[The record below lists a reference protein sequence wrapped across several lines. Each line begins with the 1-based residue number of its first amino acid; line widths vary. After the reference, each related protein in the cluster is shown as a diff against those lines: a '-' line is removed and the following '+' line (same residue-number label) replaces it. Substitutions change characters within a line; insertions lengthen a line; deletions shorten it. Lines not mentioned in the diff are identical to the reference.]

1 MLRSIAGNDSASK
14 RRIALNG
21 LDLSLAE
28 FIAIARFGA
37 TCEPSR
43 SCEEQVVE
51 NHRVVQAKIS
61 ELTKGEDGP
70 RNDPAAAQQALT
82 GFLCGIMPGESTQNS
97 SGDTSHN
104 ATKSQLSNGST
115 ADFAS
120 TVAQAHTLPPAWVR
134 AAMLL
139 KMNSLLRAKSG
150 LPWEVIETLARMLSD
165 ELTPMVPSQG
175 SISANGDT
183 SPLSYVA
190 LAMTGNSRVSVAN
203 IAALELSSQELQC
216 LTTGTSLSCAVAAHS
231 LADVHTLM
239 LLAQLVIAANA
250 EVVMASRKP
259 YDTLVSD
266 QSRPHSGQ
274 IEIAANL
281 RSFLSGSHFT
291 HLDDDSPF
299 SALAHCLQLA
309 LQLSAQDAASLAKIG
324 EDLFPNQHLSV
335 SSSSSLQTA
344 PQWLGPPLE
353 DLLHAHRNLSTEMNS
368 CTETPVMDPGAA
380 RLLSSGN
387 SQAMTV
393 SNASEKIRDV
403 AAHIGR
409 ILHALH
415 EEITSSSSPSGL
427 PANLSLAE
435 PSIEVGFKG
444 VSIGCAALASELG
457 FQATRSGHFAQ
468 SAGSDNANLGSL
480 ALLSSRSTASSVETL
495 TKLVCNAMLMVCQA
509 LDVRTCLIAH
519 LRLFATELSLL
530 IGLSDDVFKAYASN
544 DVRSQ
549 INRAS
554 SDSNVSEEK
563 AVRRQML
570 HKLTA
575 VVALALMR
583 HPSLDSTERAN
594 IAAQHGARAMLE
606 FDLDLELEEGK
617 RSEESSRQ
625 AEVPAPS
632 SRKQDVLDP
641 RAEWSRWSKNLSRPT
656 TETRTGRTVTLPTP
670 EAQRIPPSQARVTA
684 VLIQVLEPV
693 LAHIIQRTFERS
705 RDAYFQASRQSPDAE
720 DELANQVRQTP
731 NRKRAPTDYSREGKL
746 PTSPLPFLGTGTT
759 ALYRFVRIQLGLKMH
774 RSAALDQPSHVSSAA
789 PASRSA
795 DDEGSSAA
803 ETGSQHRPSQGV
815 PSQGRHAHGSS
826 QGRQQAAAENHSTSR
841 SKNKKRPTTGESS
854 RGNANGN
861 GRRNVNHNSK
871 KDNAHVRGRNGEQ
884 AHRGTTATQGQGD
897 EDAPIRTLGD
907 ELSLLYEAV
916 RSPQVILDAFDRV
929 LPLP

>member
-1 MLRSIAGNDSASK
+1 
-14 RRIALNG
+14 
-21 LDLSLAE
+21 
-28 FIAIARFGA
+28 
-37 TCEPSR
+37 
-43 SCEEQVVE
+43 
-51 NHRVVQAKIS
+51 
-61 ELTKGEDGP
+61 
-70 RNDPAAAQQALT
+70 
-82 GFLCGIMPGESTQNS
+82 
-97 SGDTSHN
+97 
-104 ATKSQLSNGST
+104 
-115 ADFAS
+115 
-120 TVAQAHTLPPAWVR
+120 
-134 AAMLL
+134 
-139 KMNSLLRAKSG
+139 
-150 LPWEVIETLARMLSD
+150 
-165 ELTPMVPSQG
+165 
-175 SISANGDT
+175 
-183 SPLSYVA
+183 
-190 LAMTGNSRVSVAN
+190 
-203 IAALELSSQELQC
+203 
-216 LTTGTSLSCAVAAHS
+216 
-231 LADVHTLM
+231 
-239 LLAQLVIAANA
+239 
-250 EVVMASRKP
+250 
-259 YDTLVSD
+259 
-266 QSRPHSGQ
+266 
-274 IEIAANL
+274 
-281 RSFLSGSHFT
+281 
-291 HLDDDSPF
+291 
-299 SALAHCLQLA
+299 
-309 LQLSAQDAASLAKIG
+309 
-324 EDLFPNQHLSV
+324 
-335 SSSSSLQTA
+335 
-344 PQWLGPPLE
+344 
-353 DLLHAHRNLSTEMNS
+353 MNS

-632 SRKQDVLDP
+632 SRKQDVLDVGKDILSVTASTGHSIKQAARRVEQVVKEP
-641 RAEWSRWSKNLSRPT
+641 FQADNRDKDGTNSDIADSRGGNVIHGHSAADT
-656 TETRTGRTVTLPTP
+656 TVPSARDRVTQQQMNGSHNGSAPATDG
-670 EAQRIPPSQARVTA
+670 QRGSSSQARPNGHSAHVSSSVKPPTRILQLVEA
-684 VLIQVLEPV
+684 RAQADAFNRGQNNGTSVKHADRSSLAKEIKGGRDSQAPSSSPAAAPPRPPRTNRENEAPQLEAQTNLPGVGDDDARRSSSSSRGSQTPVPTNKPPGRQTKTPFQVLVEGAKLYAKAHSLDVPADDCEPGDKSERDKDRDKHSAPEARRRNSGTLSNLVRSGFMGGEGSSSNNRASSRSTILSRIDTITGKVKNEREPSSAGHTPSELARVLIQVLEPV

-795 DDEGSSAA
+795 DDEVRKRGVNSVSKVDGLSNGSGARRDRAGCSICPAATTDSYHSMSQGSSAA